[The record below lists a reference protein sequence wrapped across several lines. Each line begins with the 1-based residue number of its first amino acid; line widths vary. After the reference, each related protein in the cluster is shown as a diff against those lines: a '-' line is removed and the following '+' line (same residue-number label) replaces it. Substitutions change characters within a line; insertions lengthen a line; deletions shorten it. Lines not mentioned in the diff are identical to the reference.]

1 MGHSDRH
8 KLHKFGKSFIEPKV
22 IPPFHCD
29 QVPEPLK
36 GKYDCLFSILWWNC
50 TVYMYYGRNKY
61 NKLRDMENDYQF
73 NNVNVFNIL
82 SE

>member
-22 IPPFHCD
+22 IPPFHGD

-36 GKYDCLFSILWWNC
+36 EKYDFICNFIVKLYYLYVLWQ
-50 TVYMYYGRNKY
+50 K
-61 NKLRDMENDYQF
+61 Q
-73 NNVNVFNIL
+73 I
-82 SE
+82 